1 MDIDR
6 KKFKRMMVLIS
17 RIDEVYYR
25 ALKSIGIKDNLF
37 VLLYAIYDGETY
49 SQKRI
54 CDEWLIP
61 KTTLNTIVNECVREG
76 YVELVPS
83 GCRVKKIVLTEA
95 GRTFAESVLEPIFK
109 AESRTAQWL
118 EESDVLEKMEEF
130 TYMLENDFGTM
141 E

>member
-1 MDIDR
+1 M
-6 KKFKRMMVLIS
+6 
-17 RIDEVYYR
+17 
-25 ALKSIGIKDNLF
+25 
-37 VLLYAIYDGETY
+37 LYAIYDGETY

-83 GCRVKKIVLTEA
+83 GGREKKIVLTEA

>member
-83 GCRVKKIVLTEA
+83 GGREKKIVLTEA

>member
-54 CDEWLIP
+54 CDECLIP

-83 GCRVKKIVLTEA
+83 GGREKKIVLTEA